1 SRETCLVPVNTDHV
15 LHVLGEVEGG
25 LHLGEVESGLHL
37 GEVEGGLHLGEVEGG
52 LHLGEVEGGLHL
64 GEVEGGSYLGE
75 GEAEEDGVYF
85 ISAKSCFKGN
95 PRGKVL
101 PMRHPLRD
109 LPSLLVRFSAVP
121 EPVDGSSR
129 LPEWEWPE
137 GDEAAMKFP
146 DDSSARCFG
155 LGRADAR
162 RQLVRAAIHR
172 LCRRPDGL
180 SLRHQQAAGQVR
192 PAASDVWLS
201 AAWLSAAWLSAA
213 WLSAAWLSAAWLSAA
228 WLGAAWL
235 GAAWLGAAWLGAAWL
250 EEASSPSHAP
260 PRYSDLRRHDTDHL
274 QCYLAVLC
282 IHL

>member
-1 SRETCLVPVNTDHV
+1 
-15 LHVLGEVEGG
+15 
-25 LHLGEVESGLHL
+25 
-37 GEVEGGLHLGEVEGG
+37 
-52 LHLGEVEGGLHL
+52 
-64 GEVEGGSYLGE
+64 
-75 GEAEEDGVYF
+75 F

-172 LCRRPDGL
+172 LCRRPDSL

-192 PAASDVWLS
+192 PAASDV
-201 AAWLSAAWLSAA
+201 

-274 QCYLAVLC
+274 QCSLAVLC